1 MVPGLGSG
9 QTAVLASTPDGLRGP
24 VVDDGIKVN
33 GQVSV
38 GFVFVSG
45 MPAPA
50 IGQPIDSTGLEQPI
64 APIDV
69 TAAAAT
75 GTLAV
80 DLIDTGGIGGNAP
93 LYLVTRDQAT
103 NQVVESRLLFPAR
116 ATFASPTPLGTPL
129 VVASATVPTTT
140 PVADGT
146 LYYHQ
151 DGLGTVTELTDINGA
166 VAKAYAYDAYGNLLE
181 SPGTVE
187 QPYTYTGREFDSES
201 GLYYYRARYH
211 ISVLGR
217 FVSEDPIG
225 FRGGI
230 NLYAYVG
237 NNPVNLID
245 PHGLSPE
252 CPDCVE
258 KCLRD
263 NYGDLADYALKASI
277 FGLTSA
283 AGLEL
288 AAYSAGA
295 KFGVLGGIGVGAQL
309 ASQSLAQQGAN
320 ILMSP
325 VSNYSQYFG
334 LQARAAAAES
344 AFNLAERFGTA
355 SELAFKTARGLGIV
369 GSIATVTGTSFYGTA
384 RVYCELQCR
393 SK

>member
-1 MVPGLGSG
+1 MAPGLGSG

-103 NQVVESRLLFPAR
+103 NQVLESRLLFPAR
-116 ATFASPTPLGTPL
+116 ATFASTTPLGTPL

-151 DGLGTVTELTDINGA
+151 DGLGTVTELTDSNGNI
-166 VAKAYAYDAYGNLLE
+166 AKAYVYDAYGNILE

-187 QPYTYTGREFDSES
+187 QPYTYTGREFDGES
-201 GLYYYRARYH
+201 GLYYYRSRTYDSASGRFAQKDPLGIANGDPNLYSYVRANPLYYTDPTGQCPWCVAAVVGAVSGAGFDLAYQL
-211 ISVLGR
+211 IVNGGSLKCVDWESVGSAALTGAAFSTLGPTGALLGR
-217 FVSEDPIG
+217 
-225 FRGGI
+225 GGA
-230 NLYAYVG
+230 NVTQ
-237 NNPVNLID
+237 
-245 PHGLSPE
+245 
-252 CPDCVE
+252 
-258 KCLRD
+258 
-263 NYGDLADYALKASI
+263 YGYSQ
-277 FGLTSA
+277 S
-283 AGLEL
+283 AGLL
-288 AAYSAGA
+288 NRSYVR
-295 KFGVLGGIGVGAQL
+295 FGWSGPKGEMDVLSLRVGKKHFDLDDLGGLRSGADPARDGGLAGLIG
-309 ASQSLAQQGAN
+309 ASVNSGDGGPCGC
-320 ILMSP
+320 I
-325 VSNYSQYFG
+325 
-334 LQARAAAAES
+334 R
-344 AFNLAERFGTA
+344 
-355 SELAFKTARGLGIV
+355 
-369 GSIATVTGTSFYGTA
+369 
-384 RVYCELQCR
+384 
-393 SK
+393 

>member
-103 NQVVESRLLFPAR
+103 NQVLESRLLFPAR
-116 ATFASPTPLGTPL
+116 ATFASTTPLGTPL
-129 VVASATVPTTT
+129 VVASTTVPTTT

-166 VAKAYAYDAYGNLLE
+166 VAKAYAYDAYGNILE

-201 GLYYYRARYH
+201 GLYYYRARYYDA
-211 ISVLGR
+211 LTGR
-217 FVSEDPIG
+217 FLQKDPIG
-225 FRGGI
+225 FGSGDSNFYRYVRNAPARFNDPRGLKPGDPFDSEREAVLDAI
-230 NLYAYVG
+230 DCICAKPKSARRNEWGGYVRRVPTNQGLKYVASDPKTSNSPGSVEITAPRDESVTALYHTHNSYFG
-237 NNPVNLID
+237 SLRFTD
-245 PHGLSPE
+245 P
-252 CPDCVE
+252 D
-258 KCLRD
+258 
-263 NYGDLADYALKASI
+263 DYAGPRGWREQRE
-277 FGLTSA
+277 FTN
-283 AGLEL
+283 
-288 AAYSAGA
+288 Y
-295 KFGVLGGIGVGAQL
+295 LGGGSEDLNPGCRKVLKFVPGYGI
-309 ASQSLAQQGAN
+309 
-320 ILMSP
+320 IP
-325 VSNYSQYFG
+325 VRQ
-334 LQARAAAAES
+334 
-344 AFNLAERFGTA
+344 
-355 SELAFKTARGLGIV
+355 
-369 GSIATVTGTSFYGTA
+369 
-384 RVYCELQCR
+384 
-393 SK
+393 

>member
-103 NQVVESRLLFPAR
+103 NQVLESRLLFPAR
-116 ATFASPTPLGTPL
+116 ATFASTTPLGTPL
-129 VVASATVPTTT
+129 VVGSATVPTTT

-151 DGLGTVTELTDINGA
+151 DGLGTVTELTDVNGS
-166 VAKAYAYDAYGNLLE
+166 VAKAYAYDAYGNILE

-187 QPYTYTGREFDSES
+187 QPYTYTGRELDAES
-201 GLYYYRARYH
+201 GLYYYRARYYDAQ
-211 ISVLGR
+211 IGKFTQR
-217 FVSEDPIG
+217 DPIG
-225 FRGGI
+225 RVG
-230 NLYAYVG
+230 G
-237 NNPVNLID
+237 NNYY
-245 PHGLSPE
+245 E
-252 CPDCVE
+252 
-258 KCLRD
+258 
-263 NYGDLADYALKASI
+263 YALGNPTLHFDP
-277 FGLTSA
+277 FGLKAQIVIWAS
-283 AGLEL
+283 
-288 AAYSAGA
+288 
-295 KFGVLGGIGVGAQL
+295 VGIG
-309 ASQSLAQQGAN
+309 
-320 ILMSP
+320 
-325 VSNYSQYFG
+325 
-334 LQARAAAAES
+334 
-344 AFNLAERFGTA
+344 T
-355 SELAFKTARGLGIV
+355 
-369 GSIATVTGTSFYGTA
+369 
-384 RVYCELQCR
+384 
-393 SK
+393 